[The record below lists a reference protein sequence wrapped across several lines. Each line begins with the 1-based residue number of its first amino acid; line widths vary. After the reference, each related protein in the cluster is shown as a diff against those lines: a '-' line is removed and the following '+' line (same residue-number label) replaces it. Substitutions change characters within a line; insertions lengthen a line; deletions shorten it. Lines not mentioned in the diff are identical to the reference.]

1 MLAVDAAS
9 LSKLTL
15 KVPVAKCGHTVRRSR
30 DGTTFDGA
38 GKYTSIASYDMSAFG
53 GPAPV
58 SCGEQVLTLQPPVHS
73 AAVIEVGFL
82 DATCNLHSI
91 ALSIEPGSEY
101 TAVFPV
107 VGGAELPLLDG
118 ADLPLTFSPV
128 GTVALAAEA
137 KVARLTL
144 YSLGGGVVRAC
155 LQSFALIK
163 TAASSSSV
171 EAMTRSDSLSD
182 ALGEMLFADE
192 KQADGIKRVPSKEQM
207 GG

>member
-1 MLAVDAAS
+1 MLAVDAPPAPP
-9 LSKLTL
+9 SKLTL
-15 KVPVAKCGHTVRRSR
+15 KVAVAKCGHTVRRSR

-38 GKYTSIASYDMSAFG
+38 GIYTSIASYDMSAFG
-53 GPAPV
+53 GPKPV
-58 SCGEQVLTLQPPVHS
+58 PCGEQMLTLPPPAHS

-91 ALSIEPGSEY
+91 ALAIEPGSEY

-107 VGGAELPLLDG
+107 VGGAELPLLVSG
-118 ADLPLTFSPV
+118 APV
-128 GTVALAAEA
+128 GTVALAADA

-144 YSLGGGVVRAC
+144 YSLGGGVLRAC

-171 EAMTRSDSLSD
+171 EAMPRSDSLSD
-182 ALGEMLFADE
+182 ALGEMLFAEE